1 MNDRRQAFLKS
12 WEQALGRF
20 SEVLL
25 RDSSDRIVI
34 DAAIQRFEFCFELG
48 WKTLKVFLEFEGYA
62 PPTPRQTLKDA
73 LRIQWLSDEQAWLQM
88 LQDRNLASH
97 TYHEALADQIYSRL
111 ADHYARMSELFGFLS
126 QYS

>member
-1 MNDRRQAFLKS
+1 MNDRRRTFLAS

-48 WKTLKVFLEFEGYA
+48 WKTLKVFLEFEGYTPA
-62 PPTPRQTLKDA
+62 TPRQTLKDA
-73 LRIQWLSDEQAWLQM
+73 LKIQWLKDEQAWLQM
-88 LQDRNLASH
+88 LQDRNLTAH
-97 TYHEALADQIYSRL
+97 TYHEALANQIYSRL
-111 ADHYARMSELFGFLS
+111 SDHHARMSEVFGFLN

>member
-25 RDSSDRIVI
+25 RDNSDRIVI

-62 PPTPRQTLKDA
+62 PSSPRQTLKDA
-73 LRIQWLSDEQAWLQM
+73 LRIQWLSDEQGWLQM

-111 ADHYARMSELFGFLS
+111 ADHRARMSELFGFLS

>member
-12 WEQALGRF
+12 WEQALGRL

-34 DAAIQRFEFCFELG
+34 DAAIQRFEFCFEVG
-48 WKTLKVFLEFEGYA
+48 WKTLKVLLDFEGYA

-73 LRIQWLSDEQAWLQM
+73 LRIPWLSDEQAWLQM

-111 ADHYARMSELFGFLS
+111 ANHHARMSELFGFLS